1 MYQSLEEVGELIT
14 TLDGDIHNKEDL
26 LKDMEDDDFYYGY
39 LGKAALSSTSL
50 KTLLKSPKT
59 YLLSLTEE
67 LKESQALRDG
77 KQFHWAIL

>member
-26 LKDMEDDDFYYGY
+26 LKDMEDDDFYYVY

-50 KTLLKSPKT
+50 KTLLKSTP
-59 YLLSLTEE
+59 LGL
-67 LKESQALRDG
+67 
-77 KQFHWAIL
+77 